1 MYIEKGKPEEIPK
14 GAIRLTRDEV
24 QEYMIDLIQKWP
36 NTMELWA
43 LKHGNPILSSAVVI
57 SSSVILNFYRKKLQ
71 LRNYG
76 RFTLFLPIVLVPS
89 IFDQIYQSSM
99 TTKSI
104 ILQEDCPICISTQSM
119 FIQLGTG
126 IVYPWLS
133 TVGGTH
139 MFASKM
145 NTYNLKSK
153 GPEVVKEFALHVM
166 KISRPLYNRLTAFV
180 IGHVLLSYMISH
192 YQMNNFEFL
201 RNKMLQQQNEEI
213 EALRLSK
220 QTSYK

>member
-1 MYIEKGKPEEIPK
+1 MFIERGKPEEIPK
-14 GAIRLTRDEV
+14 GAIRLTKDEV
-24 QEYMIDLIQKWP
+24 QEYMTDLIRKWP

-43 LKHGNPILSSAVVI
+43 LKHGNPILSSAVVL
-57 SSSVILNFYRKKLQ
+57 SSTVILNFYRKKLQ

-89 IFDQIYQSSM
+89 IFNQIYQNTV

-104 ILQEDCPICISTQSM
+104 ILQEDCPICINTQSM
-119 FIQLGTG
+119 FIQVGTG
-126 IVYPWLS
+126 IVYPLMS
-133 TVGGTH
+133 TIGGTY

-145 NTYNLKSK
+145 STFSLKSK
-153 GPEVVKEFALHVM
+153 GPDIVKEFALHVM

-192 YQMNNFEFL
+192 YQMDNFEFL
-201 RNKMLQQQNEEI
+201 RNKMLQQQIEEI
-213 EALRLSK
+213 ETLRLREKNQS
-220 QTSYK
+220 

>member
-1 MYIEKGKPEEIPK
+1 MFIERGKPEEIPK

-24 QEYMIDLIQKWP
+24 QEYMTDLIHKWP

-43 LKHGNPILSSAVVI
+43 LKHGNPILSSAVVL

-76 RFTLFLPIVLVPS
+76 RFTLFLPIVFVPS
-89 IFDQIYQSSM
+89 IFNQIYQSSM

-104 ILQEDCPICISTQSM
+104 ILQEDCPICINTQSM
-119 FIQLGTG
+119 FIQIGTG
-126 IVYPWLS
+126 VVYPLMS
-133 TVGGTH
+133 TIGGTY

-145 NTYNLKSK
+145 STFSLKSK
-153 GPEVVKEFALHVM
+153 GPDIIKEFALHVM

-180 IGHVLLSYMISH
+180 IGHALLSYMISH
-192 YQMNNFEFL
+192 YQMDNFEFL
-201 RNKMLQQQNEEI
+201 RIKMLQQQNEEI
-213 EALRLSK
+213 ETLRLSEK
-220 QTSYK
+220 NKL

>member
-1 MYIEKGKPEEIPK
+1 MYIERGKPEEIPK

-24 QEYMIDLIQKWP
+24 QEYMTDLIHKWP

-57 SSSVILNFYRKKLQ
+57 SSTVILNFYRKKLQ

-89 IFDQIYQSSM
+89 IFNQIYQNSM

-104 ILQEDCPICISTQSM
+104 ILQEDCPMCISTQSM

-126 IVYPWLS
+126 IVYPLMS
-133 TVGGTH
+133 TIGGTY
-139 MFASKM
+139 MFADKM
-145 NTYNLKSK
+145 NTISFKSK
-153 GPEVVKEFALHVM
+153 RPEIVKEFALHAM

-192 YQMNNFEFL
+192 YQMDNFEFL
-201 RNKMLQQQNEEI
+201 RIKMLQQQNEEI
-213 EALRLSK
+213 ETLRLSK
-220 QTSYK
+220 QISYK

>member
-1 MYIEKGKPEEIPK
+1 MFIERGKPEEIPK

-24 QEYMIDLIQKWP
+24 QEYMTDLIHKWP

-43 LKHGNPILSSAVVI
+43 LKHGNPILSSAVVL
-57 SSSVILNFYRKKLQ
+57 SSTVILNFYRKKLQ

-89 IFDQIYQSSM
+89 IFNQIYQNTV

-104 ILQEDCPICISTQSM
+104 ILQEDCPICINTQSM
-119 FIQLGTG
+119 FIQIGTG
-126 IVYPWLS
+126 IVYPLMS
-133 TVGGTH
+133 TIGGTY

-145 NTYNLKSK
+145 STFSLKSK
-153 GPEVVKEFALHVM
+153 GPDIIKEFALHVM

-180 IGHVLLSYMISH
+180 IGHALLSYMISH
-192 YQMNNFEFL
+192 YQMDNFEFL
-201 RNKMLQQQNEEI
+201 RIKMLQQQNEEI
-213 EALRLSK
+213 ETLRLSEK
-220 QTSYK
+220 N

>member
-1 MYIEKGKPEEIPK
+1 MFIERGKSEEIPK
-14 GAIRLTRDEV
+14 GAIRLSREEV
-24 QEYMIDLIQKWP
+24 EEYMTDLIRKWP

-57 SSSVILNFYRKKLQ
+57 SNTVILNYYRQKLQ

-76 RFTLFLPIVLVPS
+76 RFTLFLPIVLMPS
-89 IFDQIYQSSM
+89 IFTQMYQSSI

-126 IVYPWLS
+126 IVYPLLS
-133 TVGGTH
+133 TIGGTY

-145 NTYNLKSK
+145 NTYNLRSR
-153 GPEVVKEFALHVM
+153 GSGAVREFALHLM

-180 IGHVLLSYMISH
+180 IGHVLLSYMITH
-192 YQMNNFEFL
+192 YQMDNFEFL
-201 RNKMLQQQNEEI
+201 RIKMMQQQDEEI
-213 EALRLSK
+213 KSLRLRNQISNK
-220 QTSYK
+220 

>member
-1 MYIEKGKPEEIPK
+1 MFIERGKPEEIPK

-24 QEYMIDLIQKWP
+24 QEYMTDLIRKWP

-43 LKHGNPILSSAVVI
+43 LKHGNPILSSAVVL

-76 RFTLFLPIVLVPS
+76 RFTLFLPIVLAPS
-89 IFDQIYQSSM
+89 IFNQIYQNTV

-104 ILQEDCPICISTQSM
+104 ILQEDCPICINTQSM
-119 FIQLGTG
+119 FIQVGTG
-126 IVYPWLS
+126 IVYPLMS
-133 TVGGTH
+133 TIGGTY

-145 NTYNLKSK
+145 STFSLKSK
-153 GPEVVKEFALHVM
+153 GPDIVKEFALHVM

-192 YQMNNFEFL
+192 YQMDNFEFL
-201 RNKMLQQQNEEI
+201 RIKMLQQQNEEI
-213 EALRLSK
+213 EILRLSEK
-220 QTSYK
+220 NQL